1 MEIRPFRGWRYS
13 AAEISPLIAPPYDIL
28 DADDKAALV
37 RQSPDNIVAVD
48 LPHVPPKELGPPE
61 AYEAAAAL
69 LTRWQTT
76 GVMRQDARPA
86 VYVYEQSYT
95 WGGKR
100 YCRRAMLTGVR
111 ATDFGKDVIPHEHTF
126 AGPKAD
132 RLKLTECTGMQLSP
146 IFGFYNDPHGQVG
159 ERLARAA
166 EGTPAATATLAG
178 VEEKLWVLDDPA
190 ALRALA
196 EAIKNEPVFIADGH
210 HRYTTAMNYAKALR
224 QAGTIDA
231 DHETNFVMFALVAR
245 TDPGLLI
252 LPTHR
257 LVTGLT
263 SEFSFPALRAALG
276 KKFEASRIDAG
287 KVDLSDADTFLKP
300 FGPAAMA
307 VLDGEEVWTLR
318 LTDPSAM
325 EAAAPNECEAWRALD
340 VSILQEL
347 VIERAMSPWKGP
359 DFAVTYTPD
368 GLKAAAAV
376 RSARA
381 RIAFCLQ
388 GTPLSAVETIAR
400 AGATMPHKST
410 YFYPKLATGMVLKP
424 IR

>member
-1 MEIRPFRGWRYS
+1 MEIRPFRGWRYA
-13 AAEISPLIAPPYDIL
+13 AAEISPFIAPPYDIL
-28 DADDKAALV
+28 DADDKAALL
-37 RQSPDNIVAVD
+37 RRSPDNIVAVD
-48 LPHVPPKELGPPE
+48 MPHVPPKELGPAE
-61 AYEAAAAL
+61 KYEAAAAL
-69 LTRWQTT
+69 LARWKST

-95 WGGKR
+95 WAGKR
-100 YCRRAMLTGVR
+100 YCRRAMLAGVR
-111 ATDFGKDVIPHEHTF
+111 ATDFGQDVIPHEHTF

-146 IFGFYNDPHGQVG
+146 IFGFYNDPRGQVG
-159 ERLARAA
+159 ELLARAA
-166 EGTPAATATLAG
+166 GGTPAAVATLAG
-178 VEEKLWVLDDPA
+178 VQEKLWVLDDPA
-190 ALRALA
+190 ALAA
-196 EAIKNEPVFIADGH
+196 VAAAMKNEPVFIADGH

-224 QAGTIDA
+224 QAGAIDEN
-231 DHETNFVMFALVAR
+231 HETNFVMFALVSR

-263 SEFSFPALRAALG
+263 REFTFAGLRAALG
-276 KKFEASRIDAG
+276 NTFEVRPVEAG
-287 KVDLSDADTFLKP
+287 KADLADADAFLKP

-307 VLDGEEVWTLR
+307 VLDGEDVWAVR
-318 LTDPSAM
+318 LTDPAAM
-325 EAAAPNECEAWRALD
+325 NAVAPDECDAWRALD

-347 VIERAMSPWKGP
+347 VIERGLSAWKGP

-376 RSARA
+376 RSGQARL
-381 RIAFCLQ
+381 AFCLQ